1 MEEPKI
7 LPPHALLEAV
17 MKMVEQVIII
27 RQDQQSRY
35 NQLLSA
41 RTDQLSV
48 QVFLQSDEPR
58 HQGTDLMWF
67 IIRVAMTGSWVTHL
81 HLKNFVTDRLYRV
94 VVHSQAYSPEEY
106 CLWSD
111 LVGEQ
116 GRTHRCI
123 ATLGAGPED
132 VSVREIT
139 KKVPSGWQGFSL
151 QFKVLYSRMSMLSEC
166 QATSAFFQRIH
177 LLCPEVSL
185 EYQISLDEQPS
196 KVEYLPAEVPDWEK
210 RIRPRAGSRVMLS
223 PIRLSDSTE
232 VRVQLCVSAAVT
244 PPVDRTLLSNHWCRS
259 VQLYTYGPAGL
270 PLFFHE
276 KCPLPV
282 SHLVRWED
290 YGLRLAGELTH
301 SKQEGVAWP
310 DCTFQ
315 LETASTATAIQ
326 SQQSQGEG
334 QGLSHV
340 LQLFLLLELPSMSVL
355 TTSQQIDL
363 LSVLRRELGQLGTD
377 QRVKFSRA
385 AHSALNKVLNN
396 HADQREKQ
404 EVMEKAIPHIADA
417 MQTVL
422 RYSTDDGFRNRCFA
436 AVQVEDSRQLA
447 TAVSARLWDI
457 AADKY
462 QVTPPDSV
470 RDSQDE
476 DWTSPG
482 FTDSVGLLDGLPQES
497 SDGMAAADVCRD
509 DGETTFN
516 SDKVE
521 APVLEDDWF
530 SQVILD
536 GNPWA

>member
-1 MEEPKI
+1 
-7 LPPHALLEAV
+7 
-17 MKMVEQVIII
+17 
-27 RQDQQSRY
+27 
-35 NQLLSA
+35 
-41 RTDQLSV
+41 
-48 QVFLQSDEPR
+48 
-58 HQGTDLMWF
+58 
-67 IIRVAMTGSWVTHL
+67 
-81 HLKNFVTDRLYRV
+81 
-94 VVHSQAYSPEEY
+94 
-106 CLWSD
+106 
-111 LVGEQ
+111 
-116 GRTHRCI
+116 
-123 ATLGAGPED
+123 
-132 VSVREIT
+132 
-139 KKVPSGWQGFSL
+139 
-151 QFKVLYSRMSMLSEC
+151 
-166 QATSAFFQRIH
+166 
-177 LLCPEVSL
+177 
-185 EYQISLDEQPS
+185 
-196 KVEYLPAEVPDWEK
+196 
-210 RIRPRAGSRVMLS
+210 
-223 PIRLSDSTE
+223 
-232 VRVQLCVSAAVT
+232 
-244 PPVDRTLLSNHWCRS
+244 
-259 VQLYTYGPAGL
+259 
-270 PLFFHE
+270 
-276 KCPLPV
+276 
-282 SHLVRWED
+282 
-290 YGLRLAGELTH
+290 
-301 SKQEGVAWP
+301 
-310 DCTFQ
+310 
-315 LETASTATAIQ
+315 
-326 SQQSQGEG
+326 
-334 QGLSHV
+334 
-340 LQLFLLLELPSMSVL
+340 MSVL

-470 RDSQDE
+470 RDSQIVPNVGAVASASAPLQNSCTSSDHQQSAVPRVAACTEPSSSEPVLDPAMELHSQILDE